1 MTDDTIY
8 STDVVKL
15 CSNVTLHQVLLCLT
29 ARIASCLLPGLC
41 SKYQTALPRLL
52 WPFTADSTIVLLGHT
67 CQCPTSTRFRRQTN
81 EQTNRR
87 TSPSHS
93 AHALRRCLNNVVKQ
107 IHYYVIN
114 MFLQLYACH
123 VIDFRFIVLILLKPN
138 FLVSMP

>member
-1 MTDDTIY
+1 VTDDTIY

-41 SKYQTALPRLL
+41 SKYQTVLPSSCGRSRPTALLCCWATHANARQVRVSG
-52 WPFTADSTIVLLGHT
+52 D
-67 CQCPTSTRFRRQTN
+67 RR
-81 EQTNRR
+81 TNRR